1 MAASVRE
8 KETEDNVENVS
19 QYQEVV
25 ERYEGKLGKKV
36 VRKVRLML
44 VEMEEVH

>member
-19 QYQEVV
+19 EYQEVV
-25 ERYEGKLGKKV
+25 ERYEGKLGRKV
-36 VRKVRLML
+36 VRKVSHMPI
-44 VEMEEVH
+44 EMEEIH